1 MPYFIGF
8 VVKMMDSDHEIEFRD
23 PFIDARDMAQSDAQ
37 INENMNLSPIAG
49 ARAKSSRSK
58 ENSNAESDQNKMNSE
73 IIALLKSLST
83 PQNTCK
89 RDPPPFD
96 GSQNF
101 DDYYQ
106 QALMI
111 KSINNWDDSVA
122 ASPLALALKGPALQL
137 INSIQ
142 KAKGGMPLS
151 WVDLTGALLNS
162 FSPIEDQ
169 YTLQS
174 VSIQRVGLA

>member
-1 MPYFIGF
+1 
-8 VVKMMDSDHEIEFRD
+8 
-23 PFIDARDMAQSDAQ
+23 MAQYDAQ
-37 INENMNLSPIAG
+37 INENMNLSPLAG
-49 ARAKSSRSK
+49 ARPKSSRSK

-89 RDPPPFD
+89 RDFPPFD

-106 QALMI
+106 QALRI
-111 KSINNWDDSVA
+111 KSINNWDNSVA
-122 ASPLALALKGPALQL
+122 ASHLALALKGPALQL
-137 INSIQ
+137 INLIQ
-142 KAKGGMPLS
+142 KAKGGTPLS
-151 WVDLTGALLNS
+151 WVALTGALILLNS
-162 FSPIEDQ
+162 FSPNEDQ

-174 VSIQRVGLA
+174 VLRQRKQLPSESIQQLNRSIILR

>member
-1 MPYFIGF
+1 
-8 VVKMMDSDHEIEFRD
+8 
-23 PFIDARDMAQSDAQ
+23 
-37 INENMNLSPIAG
+37 MNP
-49 ARAKSSRSK
+49 
-58 ENSNAESDQNKMNSE
+58 E

-83 PQNTCK
+83 PQNTGK
-89 RDPPPFD
+89 RDFPPFD

-101 DDYYQ
+101 DDYQ
-106 QALMI
+106 QALRI

-122 ASPLALALKGPALQL
+122 ASHLALALKGPALQL

-142 KAKGGMPLS
+142 KAKGGTPLS

-169 YTLQS
+169 FTLQS
-174 VSIQRVGLA
+174 VLRQRKQLPFESIQPRQPSHWVDVEEKEIKKMCDLGICKPSTSP

>member
-1 MPYFIGF
+1 MQYFIDF
-8 VVKMMDSDHEIEFRD
+8 IDTMMDSDNEIEFRD
-23 PFIDARDMAQSDAQ
+23 PYIDARDMPQSDTQ
-37 INENMNLSPIAG
+37 INENMNLPPMAC
-49 ARAKSSRSK
+49 ACPKSSRSK
-58 ENSNAESDQNKMNSE
+58 ENSNAESDPNKMNPE

-89 RDPPPFD
+89 RDFPPFD

-106 QALMI
+106 QALRI

-122 ASPLALALKGPALQL
+122 ASHLALAFKGSALQV

-142 KAKGGMPLS
+142 KAFMG
-151 WVDLTGALLNS
+151 
-162 FSPIEDQ
+162 
-169 YTLQS
+169 
-174 VSIQRVGLA
+174 